1 MRAFASS
8 LVFMTAVTVGVPAA
22 FAQPEPRGAVSA
34 SIGVGS
40 GSSDTG
46 VAVGG
51 ALLFD
56 VHERL
61 SVEGQGIYLGRGK
74 GADAF
79 TAGGAV
85 LINLLPAS
93 ESIVPYAA
101 TGGGVYHVSFDLANP
116 RFLGAVGGQ
125 FGAGTT
131 VCPAPGRGLGFG
143 PGFGAGTGGC
153 SATGVG
159 YWGVGTLP
167 NFYARRL
174 GPLVVPPSGGWET
187 RTFTDPVVA
196 IGGGV
201 RFNVSERVMI
211 RPDAR
216 ALVVV
221 GDGHTHTLGV
231 FVVRVAPASC
241 SATSRLA

>member
-8 LVFMTAVTVGVPAA
+8 LVLMTAVTVGVPAA
-22 FAQPEPRGAVSA
+22 FAQPEPRAAVSA
-34 SIGVGS
+34 SVGVGS

-74 GADAF
+74 GADSF
-79 TAGGAV
+79 SLGGALV
-85 LINLLPAS
+85 INLLPAS
-93 ESIVPYAA
+93 ESLVPYAA
-101 TGGGVYHVSFDLANP
+101 IGGGVYHVSFDLANP
-116 RFLGAVGGQ
+116 RFLGPVGGQ

-131 VCPAPGRGLGFG
+131 VCPAPGRGFGFGPG
-143 PGFGAGTGGC
+143 PGFGAGTGTC
-153 SATGVG
+153 SATGAG
-159 YWGVGTLP
+159 YWGVGALP

-174 GPLVVPPSGGWET
+174 GPLVLPPSGGWET
-187 RTFTDPVVA
+187 RTFTDPVVT

-201 RFNVSERVMI
+201 RFNVSERLMI

-216 ALVVV
+216 ALVVLA
-221 GDGHTHTLGV
+221 DGHTHTLGV
-231 FVVRVAPASC
+231 FVVHIAYRF
-241 SATSRLA
+241 

>member
-1 MRAFASS
+1 MRTFASS
-8 LVFMTAVTVGVPAA
+8 LVLMTAATVGVPAA
-22 FAQPEPRGAVSA
+22 FAQPDPRAAVSA
-34 SIGVGS
+34 SVGVGS

-85 LINLLPAS
+85 LFNVLPGG
-93 ESIVPYAA
+93 ESLVPYAA
-101 TGGGVYHVSFDLANP
+101 VGGGVYHASFDLANP
-116 RFLGAVGGQ
+116 RFLGPVGAQ
-125 FGAGTT
+125 FGGGST
-131 VCPAPGRGLGFG
+131 VCAAPGRGFGFGPG
-143 PGFGAGTGGC
+143 PGFGAGTGTC
-153 SATGVG
+153 PATGAG
-159 YWGVGTLP
+159 YWGVGALP
-167 NFYARRL
+167 TFYARRL
-174 GPLVVPPSGGWET
+174 GPLAFPPGGAWET
-187 RTFTDPVVA
+187 RAFTDPAVT

-201 RFNVSERVMI
+201 GFNVSERLMI

-216 ALVVV
+216 ALVILA
-221 GDGHTHTLGV
+221 DAQTHTLGV
-231 FVVRVAPASC
+231 FVVHIAYRF
-241 SATSRLA
+241 